1 MDLPKGKN
9 PFENL
14 AGLMKTVVFGGAG
27 FLGSHVAD
35 ALTAAGHEVT
45 VFDVQPSP
53 YIQPSQWF
61 MQGDILDPVAVQ
73 NAMRGAETVY
83 HFAGLSDIDDAAARP
98 LDTIKLNILGTA
110 VIASAA
116 AAAGVRR
123 FVLASTVYV
132 YSHLGGFY
140 RCSKQAAEL
149 YIEEFSRTCGLHYT
163 VLQYGS
169 LYGPRAGDRNGIYT
183 CLRQALSEQ
192 RIIYLGS
199 GEEVREYIHVKDAA
213 RLSVECLLPEYEDQ
227 HVVITGPRPVKAK
240 ELLQMINEMVGRAV
254 AVEFKPPQTPY
265 HYEETP
271 YSYKPKAGRKLDGR
285 SYVNMKQGLLE
296 CFHLLDGE
304 LRKGA
309 AGQRRRDSR

>member
-1 MDLPKGKN
+1 
-9 PFENL
+9 
-14 AGLMKTVVFGGAG
+14 MKAVVFGGAG

-35 ALTAAGHEVT
+35 ALTVAGYEVT
-45 VFDVQPSP
+45 VFDLQPSP
-53 YIQPSQWF
+53 YLQPSQRF
-61 MQGDILDPVAVQ
+61 IQGDILDAVAVQ
-73 NAMRGAETVY
+73 NAVRGADAVY
-83 HFAGLSDIDDAAARP
+83 HFAGLSDIDEAATRP

-110 VIASAA
+110 AIASAA
-116 AAAGVRR
+116 VAAGVGR

-149 YIEEFSRTCGLHYT
+149 YIEEFGRTCGLHYT
-163 VLQYGS
+163 VLRYGS
-169 LYGPRAGDRNGIYT
+169 LYGPRADSRNGIYS
-183 CLRQALSEQ
+183 CLRQALSER
-192 RIIYLGS
+192 RITYFGS

-227 HVVITGPRPVKAK
+227 HVVITGARLVKAK
-240 ELLQMINEMVGRAV
+240 ELLQMINELLGHAV

-271 YSYKPKAGRKLDGR
+271 HSYVPKAGRKLDGR
-285 SYVNMKQGLLE
+285 FYVNMEQGLRE

-309 AGQRRRDSR
+309 AGQGRGNSR